1 MTIIIRRA
9 HNGIAPFN
17 GAVSVRFIAERIG
30 HNFVLNSH
38 TLDPDSIQLTFNPNF
53 NAPWENSNLAGSIEF
68 DVGVREDQLGVVKF
82 TWVSGVTG
90 EALLKIENT
99 FMIEEEGPQSQSEHG
114 SQNAQSTTTFFEMT
128 ESDYLQFFTGT
139 DLKLLFE
146 KANIKGNLSSFFLF
160 FLDDKF

>member
-1 MTIIIRRA
+1 LEILTFPSYGERGTDLTIRRA

-68 DVGVREDQLGVVKF
+68 DVGVREDQLGVVNF
-82 TWVSGVTG
+82 TWVSRVTG
-90 EALLKIENT
+90 EAQGIRNT
-99 FMIEEEGPQSQSEHG
+99 FMIEEEGPQSQSEYG
-114 SQNAQSTTTFFEMT
+114 SQNAQSTTTTTGEHVEMT
-128 ESDYLQFFTGT
+128 ESDYLQF
-139 DLKLLFE
+139 L
-146 KANIKGNLSSFFLF
+146 
-160 FLDDKF
+160 